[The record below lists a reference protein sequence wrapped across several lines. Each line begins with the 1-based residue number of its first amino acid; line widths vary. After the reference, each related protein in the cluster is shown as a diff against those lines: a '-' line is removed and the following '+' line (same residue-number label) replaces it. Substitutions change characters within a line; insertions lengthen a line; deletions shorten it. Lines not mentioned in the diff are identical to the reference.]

1 MPKPKRKTLP
11 KDFNALLKA
20 GDMAALTAVFDACE
34 RDARGGYGKQTALGF
49 NDAPEALI
57 RWLVGQGADLE
68 ATNTWGRTPLH
79 QHAASWNG
87 KVEVLLDLGADIHAT
102 DPSGDTPLH
111 KAATSA
117 KPEAVRILLARG
129 ARADAVNR
137 AGLTPLAA
145 GLQACS
151 NAWIEPMAEIAA
163 LLLAAEPP
171 RRIGLGDRL
180 RRALSGGQG
189 GKGEWGGPT
198 QDLPKL
204 QAFVRRIG
212 ENFEFH
218 RAGFNPESREAT
230 SDALDRLYALFAV
243 PPVPRRQM
251 HDGAAPI
258 VARAARWQDRH
269 DELWALLVP
278 SSGAAATVQGEV
290 IRIAGRIAD
299 EIDRNG
305 GANWDADYR
314 RMGKAFLT
322 HLASGAPLPEADQ
335 ARAAE
340 LIQRAR
346 TLDGV
351 GEGLCELS
359 VRWVALNPA
368 PVPLAAPDYAR

>member
-1 MPKPKRKTLP
+1 MPKPKKKTLP
-11 KDFNALLKA
+11 KDFDALLKA

-34 RDARGGYGKQTALGF
+34 RDARGGYGKQTALAF

-57 RWLVGQGADLE
+57 RWLVEQGADLE

-79 QHAASWNG
+79 EHAGSWNG

-151 NAWIEPMAEIAA
+151 NAQIEAMAEIAA

-171 RRIGLGDRL
+171 LATPGLFDRI
-180 RRALSGGQG
+180 RRAVSGGG
-189 GKGEWGGPT
+189 GAARPGPAEHR
-198 QDLPKL
+198 
-204 QAFVRRIG
+204 AFVQRIG

-218 RAGFNPESREAT
+218 RAGFNPEFLQQT
-230 SDALDRLYALFAV
+230 SDGLDRLYALFDL
-243 PPVPRRQM
+243 PPVARRRM
-251 HDGAAPI
+251 HDGAGPI
-258 VARAARWQDRH
+258 VATPGRWQDQH
-269 DELWALLVP
+269 QELWALLVP

-314 RMGKAFLT
+314 RMGKAFLA
-322 HLASGAPLPEADQ
+322 HIASGAPLSDADQ

-368 PVPLAAPDYAR
+368 PVAPGATDYAR